1 MPRTDRA
8 RVTGE
13 PRLVLHDYARSSAAY
28 RVRIA
33 LNLKGLAYEQVSH
46 DLRAGEQRALDYL
59 ALNPQGLVPA
69 LDTGSGIIAQS
80 GAIMEW
86 LEERYPQKPLLPS
99 DAGGRAIV
107 RSMAQ
112 IIACDIH
119 PLNNL
124 RVQIY
129 LRDKFTADDAQMS
142 DWIATWMREGF
153 AAVEEL
159 IACHGGQ
166 FAFGDSPTMAD
177 CYLVPQ
183 VYSANRYNVAL
194 DAWPRMT
201 AVASRTA
208 ALEPVQRAHPDRNK
222 A

>member
-1 MPRTDRA
+1 MPCTDRA

-13 PRLVLHDYARSSAAY
+13 PRLVLHDYSRSSASY

-33 LNLKGLAYEQVSH
+33 LNLKGLSYEQVSH
-46 DLRAGEQRALDYL
+46 DLRAGEQRARDYL
-59 ALNPQGLVPA
+59 ALNPQGFVPA

-86 LEERYPQKPLLPS
+86 LDERYPQTPLLPS
-99 DAGGRAIV
+99 DADGRAII

-129 LRDKFTADDAQMS
+129 LRDKLAADDAQMS
-142 DWIATWMREGF
+142 DWIRTWMREGF
-153 AAVEEL
+153 EAVEEL
-159 IACHGGQ
+159 ITRHGGQ

-183 VYSANRYNVAL
+183 VFSANRYHVAL
-194 DAWPRMT
+194 DAFPGMT
-201 AVASRTA
+201 AVASRAA
-208 ALEPVQRAHPDRNK
+208 ALEPVQRAHPERQ
-222 A
+222 

>member
-1 MPRTDRA
+1 M
-8 RVTGE
+8 TGE

-33 LNLKGLAYEQVSH
+33 LNLKGLAYDQVSH
-46 DLRAGEQRALDYL
+46 DLRAGEQRARAYL
-59 ALNPQGLVPA
+59 ALNPQGLIPA

-86 LEERYPQKPLLPS
+86 LEERYPQTPLLPS
-99 DAGGRAIV
+99 GADERAIV

-129 LRDKFTADDAQMS
+129 LRDKLTVDDAQMS
-142 DWIATWMREGF
+142 DWVTNWMREGF
-153 AAVEEL
+153 EAVEEL
-159 IACHGGQ
+159 VARHGGQ

-183 VYSANRYNVAL
+183 VFSANRYNVVL
-194 DAWPRMT
+194 DAFPRMT
-201 AVASRTA
+201 AIASRAA
-208 ALEPVQRAHPDRNK
+208 ALEPVQRAHPDRQ
-222 A
+222 